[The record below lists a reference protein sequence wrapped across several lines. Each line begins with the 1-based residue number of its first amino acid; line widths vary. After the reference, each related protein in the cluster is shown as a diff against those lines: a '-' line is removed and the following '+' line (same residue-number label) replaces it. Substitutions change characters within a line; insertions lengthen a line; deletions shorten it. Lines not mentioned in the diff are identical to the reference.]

1 MRNYSVDLYKTGK
14 FYNSFNDD
22 GIIIHYL
29 LGYKYVDYKKS
40 IGFPESALNKVKEV
54 LEKNK
59 LSYKIYEKS
68 TMITEYK
75 GINKNYNI
83 VLKKALNN
91 LEIET
96 RVNRL
101 KEKIE
106 NLNTQELENI
116 IEAIENGNF

>member
-1 MRNYSVDLYKTGK
+1 MRNYSIDLYKTGK
-14 FYNSFNDD
+14 LYNSFNDD

>member
-1 MRNYSVDLYKTGK
+1 MKKVQW
-14 FYNSFNDD
+14 
-22 GIIIHYL
+22 L
-29 LGYKYVDYKKS
+29 L
-40 IGFPESALNKVKEV
+40 
-54 LEKNK
+54 
-59 LSYKIYEKS
+59 
-68 TMITEYK
+68 
-75 GINKNYNI
+75 NKNYNI